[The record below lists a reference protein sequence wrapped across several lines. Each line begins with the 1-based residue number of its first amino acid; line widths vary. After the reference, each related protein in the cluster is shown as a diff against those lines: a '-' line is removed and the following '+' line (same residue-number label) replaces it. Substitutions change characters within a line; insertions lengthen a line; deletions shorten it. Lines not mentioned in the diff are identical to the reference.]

1 MKPQNFNIEVN
12 GHKIPARAG
21 QSVGAA
27 LLSAGMRIFRH
38 SPQGGPRGLFCG
50 MGVCFECLVTIDD
63 LPGQRACL
71 TTV

>member
-1 MKPQNFNIEVN
+1 
-12 GHKIPARAG
+12 
-21 QSVGAA
+21 
-27 LLSAGMRIFRH
+27 LSAGMRIFRH

-71 TTV
+71 TTVRPGMRIHLPLESGTVDGGH